1 MASVS
6 RTHGVPSDQPQGA
19 YYTVDIAQSGLL
31 AGTGDNFGGGV
42 NPKTTGESINGTKPT
57 TLVLNQRLAR
67 GTLRYKKM
75 LELLQTRTNVK
86 VINLV
91 TTGDSTGDTQITDL
105 NFGLVFEN
113 DDYIPASATNFG
125 TDIAGTAYKTKVLW
139 IKDQIGTAM
148 NSTFTEN
155 MTVYDPTGTPDVGIT
170 TQSITAEKV
179 HGTPSTIVSAITVA
193 EVAGFRSNVDAE
205 TPDEGAGL
213 ASTAE

>member
-67 GTLRYKKM
+67 GTLRWKKM
-75 LELLQTRTNVK
+75 LDLLQTRTNVK

-91 TTGDSTGDTQITDL
+91 TTGDASGDTQITDL

-113 DDYIPASATNFG
+113 DDYIPNIG
-125 TDIAGTAYKTKVLW
+125 TDIASSAYTTKVLW
-139 IKDQIGTAM
+139 IKDKIGEAM
-148 NSTFTEN
+148 NGTFTEN
-155 MTVYDPTGTPDVGIT
+155 MQVYDPTGTPDVGIR
-170 TQSITAEKV
+170 TQSITAEKC

-205 TPDEGAGL
+205 TPADVDHF
-213 ASTAE
+213 TAE

>member
-1 MASVS
+1 MASLA
-6 RTHGVPSDQPQGA
+6 RTNGVPSDQPQGA

-42 NPKTTGESINGTKPT
+42 SPKTTGESINGTNPT

-75 LELLQTRTNVK
+75 LQLLQTRTNVK

-113 DDYIPASATNFG
+113 DDYIPNIG
-125 TDIAGTAYKTKVLW
+125 TDIASSAYTTKVLW
-139 IKDQIGTAM
+139 IKDKIGEAM
-148 NSTFTEN
+148 NGTFTEN
-155 MTVYDPTGTPDVGIT
+155 CNVYNPTSGAGEIAI
-170 TQSITAEKV
+170 QSITAGPV

-205 TPDEGAGL
+205 TPAGIDH
-213 ASTAE
+213 ATAE

>member
-1 MASVS
+1 MASLA
-6 RTHGVPSDQPQGA
+6 RTNGVPSDQPQGA

-31 AGTGDNFGGGV
+31 SSTGDNFGGGV

-67 GTLRYKKM
+67 GNLRYKKM

-113 DDYIPASATNFG
+113 DDYIPASG
-125 TDIAGTAYKTKVLW
+125 TDIAASSYATKVLW
-139 IKDQIGTAM
+139 IKDKIGEAM
-148 NSTFTEN
+148 NGTFTEN
-155 MTVYDPTGTPDVGIT
+155 MQVYDPTGTPDAGIR
-170 TQSITAEKV
+170 TQSITAEKC
-179 HGTPSTIVSAITVA
+179 HGTPGNIVSAITVA

-205 TPDEGAGL
+205 TPTD
-213 ASTAE
+213 ASISWTAE

>member
-1 MASVS
+1 MASLA
-6 RTHGVPSDQPQGA
+6 RTNGVPSDQPQGA

-31 AGTGDNFGGGV
+31 SGTGDNFGGGV

-75 LELLQTRTNVK
+75 LDLLSTRSNIK

-105 NFGLVFEN
+105 NFGLFFEN
-113 DDYIPASATNFG
+113 DDYIPASG
-125 TDIAGTAYKTKVLW
+125 TDIASSAYTTKVLW
-139 IKDQIGTAM
+139 IKD
-148 NSTFTEN
+148 
-155 MTVYDPTGTPDVGIT
+155 VGIR
-170 TQSITAEKV
+170 TQSITAEKC
-179 HGTPSTIVSAITVA
+179 HGTPGNIVSAITVA

-205 TPDEGAGL
+205 TPTD
-213 ASTAE
+213 ASISYTAE

>member
-1 MASVS
+1 MASIS
-6 RTHGVPSDQPQGA
+6 RTNGVPSDQPQGA

-31 AGTGDNFGGGV
+31 SGTGDNFGGGV

-75 LELLQTRTNVK
+75 LDLLQTRTNVK

-113 DDYIPASATNFG
+113 DDYIPNIG
-125 TDIAGTAYKTKVLW
+125 TDIASSAYTTKVLW
-139 IKDQIGTAM
+139 IKDKIGEAM
-148 NSTFTEN
+148 NGTFTEN
-155 MTVYDPTGTPDVGIT
+155 CNVYNPTSGVGEIAI
-170 TQSITAEKV
+170 QSITAGPV
-179 HGTPSTIVSAITVA
+179 HGTPATIVSAITVA

-205 TPDEGAGL
+205 TPADVDHV
-213 ASTAE
+213 TAE

>member
-1 MASVS
+1 MASLS
-6 RTHGVPSDQPQGA
+6 RANGVPSDQPQGA

-31 AGTGDNFGGGV
+31 SGTGDNFGGGV

-67 GTLRYKKM
+67 GTLRWKKM
-75 LELLQTRTNVK
+75 LDLLSTRSNVK

-91 TTGDSTGDTQITDL
+91 TTGDASGDTQITDL

-113 DDYIPASATNFG
+113 DDYIPNIG
-125 TDIAGTAYKTKVLW
+125 TDIASSAYTTKVLW
-139 IKDQIGTAM
+139 IKDKIGEAM
-148 NSTFTEN
+148 NGTFTEN
-155 MTVYDPTGTPDVGIT
+155 MQVYDPTGTPDVGIR
-170 TQSITAEKV
+170 TQSITAEKC

-205 TPDEGAGL
+205 TPAGIDH
-213 ASTAE
+213 ATAE

>member
-1 MASVS
+1 MASLA
-6 RTHGVPSDQPQGA
+6 RTNGVPSDQPQGA

-31 AGTGDNFGGGV
+31 AGTGDNYGGGV
-42 NPKTTGESINGTKPT
+42 NPKTTGESINGTIPT

-67 GTLRYKKM
+67 GTLRWKKM
-75 LELLQTRTNVK
+75 LDLLQTRSNVR

-91 TTGDSTGDTQITDL
+91 TTGDASGDTQITDL
-105 NFGLVFEN
+105 NFGLVYEN
-113 DDYIPASATNFG
+113 DDYIPTTG
-125 TDIAGTAYKTKVLW
+125 TDIAASSYSTKVLW

-205 TPDEGAGL
+205 TPTD
-213 ASTAE
+213 ASISWTAE

>member
-67 GTLRYKKM
+67 GTLRWKKM
-75 LELLQTRTNVK
+75 LDLLQTRTNVK

-91 TTGDSTGDTQITDL
+91 TTGDASGDTQITDL

-113 DDYIPASATNFG
+113 DDYIPAIG
-125 TDIAGTAYKTKVLW
+125 TDIASSAYTTKVLW

-148 NSTFTEN
+148 NTSFTEN
-155 MTVYDPTGTPDVGIT
+155 CQVYDPTGTPDVGPT
-170 TQSITAEKV
+170 TQSITAEKC

-205 TPDEGAGL
+205 TPAGIDH
-213 ASTAE
+213 ATAE